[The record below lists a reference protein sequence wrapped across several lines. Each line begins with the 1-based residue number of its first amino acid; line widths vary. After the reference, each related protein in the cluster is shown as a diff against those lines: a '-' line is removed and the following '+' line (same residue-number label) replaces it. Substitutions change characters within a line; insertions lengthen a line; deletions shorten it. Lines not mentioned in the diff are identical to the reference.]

1 MLFQFYI
8 PIFQIGKGFLNILN
22 HVFLLPYTKKP
33 PFYNHVFQD
42 NQYFTLFFSA
52 ITILLQTISQLLFL
66 CCPNPSPSAPD
77 SHPSTSHTS
86 TFQEVDGTSAHFK
99 IVFANSPAPYGLGIL
114 LGHLDGSVICSV
126 KSHCFEPFSYITFLT
141 FNTQLTSIKQ
151 ASTFRSAFSRSLL
164 WSLMPSACSL

>member
-42 NQYFTLFFSA
+42 NQYFTLFFFCYYHFTA
-52 ITILLQTISQLLFL
+52 NHLAAAVQTHPF
-66 CCPNPSPSAPD
+66 CPSAPD

-86 TFQEVDGTSAHFK
+86 AFQEVDGTSAHFK

-114 LGHLDGSVICSV
+114 LGHLDGSVICCV
-126 KSHCFEPFSYITFLT
+126 KRHCFEPFSYITFLT

-164 WSLMPSACSL
+164 WSLMPSLCSL